1 MVYISYI
8 YTHVLSMITYLPGI
22 LTEKGKKTNNLSP
35 LPPIGESGGKFMQD
49 QGQGSIFDPG
59 W

>member
-35 LPPIGESGGKFMQD
+35 LPPIGESGGKFMQ
-49 QGQGSIFDPG
+49 GQGSIFDPG